1 VPKKSLEVASLAA
14 KPGERV
20 FDLLT
25 LHIADQDVQ
34 IPLFL
39 INGAEEGPTL
49 AVTAGI
55 HGAEYAGIE
64 AALRFARLVD
74 PTSLQGQVIVAPMAN
89 PPAFWARSIYV
100 CPLDGKN
107 LNRVF
112 PGDPQGSPSEILAH
126 WLFQNLI
133 SRGDYYIDLH
143 GGDMIEALV
152 PFVIY
157 RLSGDDKVDKASD
170 ALARSYGFRYLV
182 ESKTKGAATS
192 AAAARG
198 IPSML
203 AESGGQGIW
212 DEVVVGAHTTGL
224 LRALRHLGM
233 VEGGQPEEVPTQLL
247 RTFAWLRSEHNGFYY
262 PKTKVG
268 DVVAKGR
275 DLGYIGDHLNN
286 VLQTLEAPLSGRILF
301 LVTSLAINQGDP
313 LLAVGA

>member
-1 VPKKSLEVASLAA
+1 MPKKSLEVASLAA

>member
-1 VPKKSLEVASLAA
+1 MPKKSLEIASLTA

-25 LHIADQDVQ
+25 LHIADQDIQ
-34 IPLFL
+34 LPLFL

-64 AALRFARLVD
+64 AALRFARSLD
-74 PTSLQGQVIVAPMAN
+74 PASLQGQVIVAPMAN

-157 RLSGDDKVDKASD
+157 RLSGDDKVDKAS
-170 ALARSYGFRYLV
+170 ASLARSYGFRYVV
-182 ESKTKGAATS
+182 ESKTTGATTS

-212 DEVVVGAHTTGL
+212 DEEVVGAHTTGL

-233 VEGGQPEEVPTQLL
+233 VEGGQPEEVPTRLL
-247 RTFAWLRSEHNGFYY
+247 KTFAWLRSEYNGFYH

-268 DVVAKGR
+268 DVVAKGQ
-275 DLGYIGDHLNN
+275 DLGYIGDYLNN
-286 VLQTLEAPLSGRILF
+286 VLQTLEAPISGRILF